1 MNLWWF
7 ECNHPQLLQV
17 EGSPSFRQ
25 DRDRII
31 IEQREAGVRRL
42 WDVVGSENVHY

>member
-1 MNLWWF
+1 MNLCCF
-7 ECNHPQLLQV
+7 ELNHPQLLQIK
-17 EGSPSFRQ
+17 GSPSFRQ

-42 WDVVGSENVHY
+42 WDVVDSENVHY